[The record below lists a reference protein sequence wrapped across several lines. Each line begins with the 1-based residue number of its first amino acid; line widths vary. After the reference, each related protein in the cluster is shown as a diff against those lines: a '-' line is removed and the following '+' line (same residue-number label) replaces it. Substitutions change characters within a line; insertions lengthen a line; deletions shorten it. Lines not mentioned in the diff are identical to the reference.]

1 MSYQSTV
8 LIPKTNDCW
17 GMSSVLQVKMINE
30 GDDLKIVVPRS
41 YFQRLGLERGDTL
54 LVTVEEERTRAK
66 RKNGRARVH
75 RVHKHN

>member
-1 MSYQSTV
+1 
-8 LIPKTNDCW
+8 
-17 GMSSVLQVKMINE
+17 MSSVLQVKMINE

-41 YFQRLGLERGDTL
+41 YFQRLGLARGDTL

-75 RVHKHN
+75 PVHKHN

>member
-30 GDDLKIVVPRS
+30 GDDLRIVVPRS
-41 YFQRLGLERGDTL
+41 YFQRLGIEKGDTL
-54 LVTVEEERTRAK
+54 LVTVEEERTRARK
-66 RKNGRARVH
+66 KNGKARAH

>member
-1 MSYQSTV
+1 
-8 LIPKTNDCW
+8 
-17 GMSSVLQVKMINE
+17 MINE

-75 RVHKHN
+75 PVHKHN